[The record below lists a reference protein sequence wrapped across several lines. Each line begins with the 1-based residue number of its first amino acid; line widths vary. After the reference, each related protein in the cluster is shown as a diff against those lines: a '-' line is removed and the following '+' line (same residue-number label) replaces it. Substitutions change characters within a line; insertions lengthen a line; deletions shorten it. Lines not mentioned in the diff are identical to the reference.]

1 VTTPRAGTPS
11 PERWQAIEATL
22 QRALDTSPAERA
34 SFLDHACAGDPELR
48 QEVESL
54 MSADPAT
61 GFLERAYLPELR
73 GPNGLQRLDAPEP
86 SARELASSARREMA
100 ARLSSAVSERY
111 TVERELG
118 HGGMAMVLLA
128 RDLRHRRRVAIK
140 VLYPELSA
148 VLGPDRFLK
157 EIELT
162 ASLQHPHILP
172 LYDSGSADGLLFY
185 VMPFVEGETLR
196 TRLERE
202 RHLPV
207 SDALHLA
214 DEVAGALA
222 YAHARG
228 VIHRDIKPENILL
241 QGGHAV
247 VADFGIAIAVQH
259 AGGERMTRTG
269 LSLGTPQYMAP
280 EQAMGDR
287 VVDAR
292 ADVYA
297 LGAVTYEMLAGEAPF
312 SGPTAQSVVAR
323 VLTEAPP
330 PLATRRPNV
339 PPHVDAAVRTALEK
353 IPADRF
359 ASAAAFA
366 AALQDA
372 EGASAAKG
380 AKDAHGAPGAPGTRP
395 EHEPP
400 AAIGAITIPRRQVA
414 MLAGWALA
422 FVAVAATGGWL
433 RGRATS
439 APPAVSAPVS
449 VVRVA
454 LDGDSSVHG
463 LGAPAIAPD
472 GASVVYLGSSEGGP
486 VLFLR
491 RTGDVAP
498 QLLAGTENA
507 ESPFFSPDGTT
518 IGYARDGALWRLSL
532 AGGTPQ
538 KIAALPSDGTF
549 TGASWGSNDQVLYGV
564 EDDGLFRIAAT
575 GGDPAPIP
583 IPEPPGQLVHPHLLP
598 GGQAALVT
606 VVRGDDAGHVAVV
619 DLTNGRLQEFAV
631 GAGARYAAGQLV
643 FARRGG
649 ELFRQA
655 FDLDALQPTGD
666 VVRFETGL
674 DGAVHAPMQLAGLFD
689 AAPGGAIAYRAV
701 DPGAD
706 EESVRLVVTDRAGRV
721 QRTIPARTPWSPRF
735 SPDGRRLAYGAFPP
749 GRGPSELWVTD
760 IASGIT
766 QQLTDDGRDNNDPR
780 WSPDG
785 QWLAFSAIADR
796 GKDLFVRPVDGGVAR
811 QLTSQ
816 DGSEWPTGWSS
827 DGKQIV
833 YTQWRDGDQGDVWL
847 QPAGGGTAS
856 PLVATRAHETGASI
870 SADGRWIAYQS
881 DESGQPE
888 IYVASLPGAQH
899 PVRISKGGGVNPM
912 WGGDGREIYYWRE
925 DQLIAVAM
933 KTGGKSDTPWYASP
947 QRLFRASYT
956 ANELPMYD
964 VSQDGRR
971 FVLVTRGVRTERLI
985 LGVGLLSAGAR

>member
-1 VTTPRAGTPS
+1 
-11 PERWQAIEATL
+11 
-22 QRALDTSPAERA
+22 
-34 SFLDHACAGDPELR
+34 
-48 QEVESL
+48 
-54 MSADPAT
+54 
-61 GFLERAYLPELR
+61 
-73 GPNGLQRLDAPEP
+73 
-86 SARELASSARREMA
+86 
-100 ARLSSAVSERY
+100 
-111 TVERELG
+111 
-118 HGGMAMVLLA
+118 
-128 RDLRHRRRVAIK
+128 
-140 VLYPELSA
+140 
-148 VLGPDRFLK
+148 
-157 EIELT
+157 
-162 ASLQHPHILP
+162 
-172 LYDSGSADGLLFY
+172 
-185 VMPFVEGETLR
+185 MPYVEGETLR

-207 SDALHLA
+207 AEALHLA
-214 DEVAGALA
+214 DEVAGALS

-241 QGGHAV
+241 QEGHAV

-330 PLATRRPNV
+330 PLTTRRPNV
-339 PPHVDAAVRTALEK
+339 PPHVDAAVRTALQK

-359 ASAAAFA
+359 PSAAAFA

-372 EGASAAKG
+372 DGASAANGANAANAANSAKG
-380 AKDAHGAPGAPGTRP
+380 SHG
-395 EHEPP
+395 PP
-400 AAIGAITIPRRQVA
+400 AASDALAASTPPAASDALTLSRRSVG
-414 MLAGWALA
+414 MLASWALA
-422 FVAVAATGGWL
+422 LVATAAVAGWL

-439 APPAVSAPVS
+439 APPAVAAPV
-449 VVRVA
+449 VAVRVA

-486 VLFLR
+486 ILFLR
-491 RTGDVAP
+491 RTGEVAP
-498 QLLAGTENA
+498 QALAGTEDA
-507 ESPFFSPDGTT
+507 ELPFFSPDGAS
-518 IGYARDGALWRLSL
+518 IGYARGGALWRQDL
-532 AGGTPQ
+532 AGGKPQ
-538 KIAALPSDGTF
+538 KMAALPSDATF
-549 TGASWGSNDQVLYGV
+549 TGASWGGNDEVLYSV
-564 EDDGLFRIAAT
+564 EEEGLFRIAAT
-575 GGDPAPIP
+575 GGDPAPIT
-583 IPEPPGQLVHPHLLP
+583 IPGPAAQIVQPHLLP
-598 GGQAALVT
+598 GGKAALVT
-606 VVRGDDAGHVAVV
+606 VARGDDAGHVAVV

-631 GAGARYAAGQLV
+631 GAGARYAAGQVV

-649 ELFRQA
+649 ELFRQP
-655 FDLDALQPTGD
+655 FDLDALRPTSD
-666 VVRFETGL
+666 VVRIETGL
-674 DGAVHAPMQLAGLFD
+674 DGSANSPVQLAGLFD

-706 EESVRLVVTDRAGRV
+706 EETVRLVVTDRAGRV

-735 SPDGRRLAYGAFPP
+735 SPDGRRLAYGAFPA

-760 IASGIT
+760 LASGNT
-766 QQLTDDGRDNNDPR
+766 QQLTDDGRDSNDPR

-785 QWLAFSAIADR
+785 RRLAYSAIADG
-796 GKDLFVRPVDGGVAR
+796 GKDLFVRPVDGVGTQ
-811 QLTSQ
+811 QLTAQ

-833 YTQWRDGDQGDVWL
+833 YTQWHGGDQGDIWL
-847 QPAGGGTAS
+847 QPSAGGAAR
-856 PLVATRAHETGASI
+856 PLIATSAHETGGSI
-870 SADGRWIAYQS
+870 SADGRWITYQS

-888 IYVASLPGAQH
+888 IYVASLPGAQN
-899 PVRISKGGGVNPM
+899 PTRISKGGGVNPM
-912 WGGDGREIYYWRE
+912 WGGNGREIYFWHD
-925 DQLIAVAM
+925 DQLLVVSM
-933 KTGGKSDTPWYASP
+933 KTNAKGDTPWFASS
-947 QRLFRASYT
+947 QLLFRALYT

-971 FVLVTRGVRTERLI
+971 FVLVTRGVRSERLV